1 MHGEKLPRRER
12 ERLRRRQEMLAAALE
27 LFSKKGYHNV
37 SMNEIA
43 EKSEFAIGTL
53 YNFFDSKE
61 HLYSSLMVEQGARF
75 HQALTTALEEGD
87 GEIDKLKNYVRV
99 KGSIFKK
106 NASVMR
112 LYFSETQGAR
122 FNIKATLNSDSRKQY
137 YRVLEDLAAV
147 FECGIK
153 SKTFKEIAEPS
164 LLAVALDSICN
175 DFLVRWL
182 EEPEKNFYPANPEVI
197 LNILFKGLTG

>member
-12 ERLRRRQEMLAAALE
+12 ERLGRRQEMLAAALE

-53 YNFFDSKE
+53 YNFFNNKE

-75 HQALTTALEEGD
+75 HRALKTALEEGD
-87 GEIDKLKNYVRV
+87 DEIDKLKNYVRA
-99 KGSIFKK
+99 KGSILKK
-106 NASVMR
+106 NAPVVR
-112 LYFSETQGAR
+112 LYFSETQGAIC
-122 FNIKATLNSDSRKQY
+122 NIKAGLNSDSRKQY
-137 YRVLEDLAAV
+137 SQLRGALAAV

-153 SKTFKEIAEPS
+153 NKTFKEIAEPS
-164 LLAVALDSICN
+164 LLAAALDSICN
-175 DFLVRWL
+175 DFIFCWF
-182 EEPEKNFYPANPEVI
+182 EEPEKNFYPENPEVI
-197 LNILFKGLTG
+197 LNIFFKGLID